1 AASRPIVFP
10 ILSGYS
16 MAPFAG
22 NADGVMGDTPPMDRL
37 HPSRLP
43 GGTAIQQRCSV
54 QSTRPKGDAMQQHMV
69 VAVMASVMWAL
80 VGGTALGQV
89 AGSTTLGVTVD
100 EQKVLAVG
108 WSAKKT
114 ILDKA
119 VYNSSGEKI
128 GEVEDLIITPEKAV
142 SYAIVGTGG
151 FLGMAQHDVAIPVG
165 QLKLEGDK
173 LMLPGATKEGLKA
186 LPKFEYAKS
195 ERGGAG
201 GVTAAP
207 PPTTHETLAGKLSS
221 VRTLPQ
227 HKKNS
232 SSVQNF

>member
-1 AASRPIVFP
+1 
-10 ILSGYS
+10 
-16 MAPFAG
+16 
-22 NADGVMGDTPPMDRL
+22 
-37 HPSRLP
+37 
-43 GGTAIQQRCSV
+43 
-54 QSTRPKGDAMQQHMV
+54 
-69 VAVMASVMWAL
+69 
-80 VGGTALGQV
+80 V
-89 AGSTTLGVTVD
+89 AGSSTIGVTVD

-186 LPKFEYAKS
+186 LPQFEYAK
-195 ERGGAG
+195 
-201 GVTAAP
+201 
-207 PPTTHETLAGKLSS
+207 K
-221 VRTLPQ
+221 
-227 HKKNS
+227 
-232 SSVQNF
+232 

>member
-1 AASRPIVFP
+1 
-10 ILSGYS
+10 
-16 MAPFAG
+16 M
-22 NADGVMGDTPPMDRL
+22 
-37 HPSRLP
+37 
-43 GGTAIQQRCSV
+43 QQRCSV

-89 AGSTTLGVTVD
+89 AGSSTIGVTVD

-142 SYAIVGTGG
+142 SYAIVGI
-151 FLGMAQHDVAIPVG
+151 AQHDVAIPVG
-165 QLKLEGDK
+165 QLKREGDK

-186 LPKFEYAKS
+186 LPKFEYAK
-195 ERGGAG
+195 
-201 GVTAAP
+201 
-207 PPTTHETLAGKLSS
+207 
-221 VRTLPQ
+221 
-227 HKKNS
+227 
-232 SSVQNF
+232 

>member
-1 AASRPIVFP
+1 
-10 ILSGYS
+10 
-16 MAPFAG
+16 M
-22 NADGVMGDTPPMDRL
+22 
-37 HPSRLP
+37 
-43 GGTAIQQRCSV
+43 QQQCSA
-54 QSTRPKGDAMQQHMV
+54 QSTRPKGDVMQQHIV
-69 VAVMASVMWAL
+69 VAVIASVMWAL

-119 VYNSSGEKI
+119 VYNSSNEKI

-142 SYAIVGTGG
+142 SYAIVGVGG
-151 FLGMAQHDVAIPVG
+151 FLGMAQHNVAIPVG

-186 LPKFEYAKS
+186 SL
-195 ERGGAG
+195 
-201 GVTAAP
+201 
-207 PPTTHETLAGKLSS
+207 
-221 VRTLPQ
+221 
-227 HKKNS
+227 
-232 SSVQNF
+232 NFSRFVADRSGPGT